1 MDYFKMFINGESV
14 DAIDGTRAEAID
26 PGTGKV
32 IATFAYGGPKDA
44 DAAVDAAREAFDS
57 GVWSDMPPAERSRI
71 LIELSDLL
79 YEYIPLLSSWEAL
92 DSGGLI
98 TRTAFDVITVIGG
111 LRNLSRYAAYD
122 FKWEEDL
129 PKARNGF
136 VAGMNYMRKEPLGV
150 CVGIVPWNFPF
161 LSAMYKCIHA
171 LAMGNTVVVK
181 PASDTSL
188 SMLVF
193 VEALK
198 RTRIPKGVMNIV
210 TGPGSSLGKA
220 LCLNPKID
228 KIAFTGSTEVGVD
241 IMTMAAKNI
250 KKVTLELGGKSPNI
264 ICEDADL
271 DFAVDGSMCATFLHS
286 GQICESGTRI
296 IVHEKIYDE
305 FLKRLIARTK
315 GLRIG
320 YQMDPST
327 QFGPIVSKKQLD
339 TIMGYIEIGKKEGA
353 RLAYGGKKLEGPKFQ
368 GGFYCEP
375 TIFADVKNSMRVA
388 QEEIFGPVVCV
399 IPFKDYDEAIEIA
412 NDTPFGLGSGVF
424 SKDMNLANELA
435 AKIKAGTVW
444 INDWHNYGDMNPF
457 GGYKQS
463 GFGREWGAAGLEEYT
478 QIKRIE
484 MNPEAERERCL
495 LFNVLHQ
502 YPTPPKSFHY
512 NNPVKVNA
520 GPGFI
525 SSLPYEMNLMDVKRA
540 VIITDKG
547 LKAAGLVDRVA
558 KAMGSYCVGVFDG
571 VVENSGYETI
581 DEAVE
586 FCKQARAECVV
597 SLGGGSSIDTAKVTA
612 VTLTRGGKAIDNIT
626 MFAVNDTLIPH
637 IAIPTTAGTGSEMT
651 NIAVVMNRAINR
663 KINLAEFPA
672 TPNVAILDPLLTLG
686 LPPKITAATG
696 MDALSHAIETI
707 ICVRRNMMSKQFAL
721 EAIRLVSKSLRRAVE
736 KGDDVDARFNMLL
749 ASSNAGIAIN
759 MSATCLGH
767 GMAHAVGAKFHSHHG
782 ALCGV
787 FLPHVMRF
795 SMSACEDLLADIAEA
810 FGVNTAKMSRKK
822 AAQASIECVESIMRD
837 INHPLTMSDLGV
849 PESAIPELAIVTLS
863 EFPTM
868 FNPIVPSLEQCID
881 LYRACL

>member
-1 MDYFKMFINGESV
+1 MEYFKMFINGEAV
-14 DAIDGTRAEAID
+14 DAIGGGKAEAID

-32 IATFAYGGPKDA
+32 IATFAYGGPEDA
-44 DAAVDAAREAFDS
+44 DAAVDAARKAFDS

-79 YEYIPLLSSWEAL
+79 YEYIPLLASWEAR

-98 TRTAFDVITVIGG
+98 TRTSFDVITVIGG
-111 LRNLSRYAAYD
+111 LRNLARYAAHD
-122 FKWEEDL
+122 FKWKEDL
-129 PKARNGF
+129 PKSRSGF
-136 VAGMNYMRKEPLGV
+136 VAGLNYTLREPLGV

-193 VEALK
+193 IEALK
-198 RTRIPKGVMNIV
+198 RTRIPKGVLNIV
-210 TGPGSSLGKA
+210 TGPGSTLGRA

-250 KKVTLELGGKSPNI
+250 KKVHLELGGKSPNI

-271 DFAVDGSMCATFLHS
+271 DFAVDGAMCGTFVHS
-286 GQICESGTRI
+286 GQVCESGTRLL
-296 IVHEKIYDE
+296 VHQKIYKK
-305 FLKRLIARTK
+305 FLDKLVARTK
-315 GLRIG
+315 ALRVG
-320 YQMDPST
+320 NQMDPTT

-353 RLAYGGKKLEGPKFQ
+353 KLVCGGKQPNDPKLK

-388 QEEIFGPVVCV
+388 QEEIFGPVLCV

-412 NDTPFGLGSGVF
+412 NDTPFGLAGGVF
-424 SKDMNLANELA
+424 SKDMNLAEDLA
-435 AKIKAGTVW
+435 TKIKAGTIW
-444 INDWHNYGDMNPF
+444 INDWHNYGDLNPF

-484 MNPEAERERCL
+484 INPEAEKERCL
-495 LFNVLHQ
+495 LFGVVHK
-502 YPTPPKSFHY
+502 YPDPPKSFHY
-512 NNPVKVNA
+512 NNPTKLTA
-520 GPGFI
+520 GAGYI
-525 SSLPYEMNLMDVKRA
+525 SSLQYEMNLMDVKRA

-547 LKAAGLVDRVA
+547 IKDAGLVDKVA
-558 KAMGSYCVGVFDG
+558 KAMGSYCVGVFDK

-581 DEAVE
+581 DEAVDY
-586 FCKQARAECVV
+586 CRGVGAQCLV

-612 VTLTRGGKAIDNIT
+612 VTLARGGKAMDNIT
-626 MFAVNDTLIPH
+626 MFALNDPVTPH

-651 NIAVVMNRAINR
+651 NMAVIMNRSINR
-663 KINLAEFPA
+663 KINLAEYPA
-672 TPNVAILDPLLTLG
+672 SPNVAILDPLLTVG
-686 LPPKITAATG
+686 LPKGITAKTG

-707 ICVRRNMMSKQFAL
+707 ICTRRNMMSKQFAM
-721 EAIRLVSKSLRRAVE
+721 ESIRLISRSFRKAVHQ
-736 KGDDVDARFNMLL
+736 GDDVDARMDMLL
-749 ASSNAGIAIN
+749 ASANAGMAIN
-759 MSATCLGH
+759 MSMTCLGH
-767 GMAHAVGAKFHSHHG
+767 AMAHAVGAKFHEHHG
-782 ALCGV
+782 ALCGI
-787 FLPHVMRF
+787 FLPHVMKF
-795 SMSACEDLLADIAEA
+795 CLEVSEDLLADIAGA
-810 FGVNTAKMSRKK
+810 FGVNTAKMTKK
-822 AAQASIECVESIMRD
+822 EAAAASIDCVVDIMKD
-837 INHPLTMSDLGV
+837 IGHPLTLTELGV
-849 PESAIPELAIVTLS
+849 PADSIPELAVVTLS
-863 EFPTM
+863 EFPTL
-868 FNPIVPSLEQCID
+868 FNPIVPTLEQCIEIFKG
-881 LYRACL
+881 CM

>member
-1 MDYFKMFINGESV
+1 MDYFKMFINGETV
-14 DAIDGTRAEAID
+14 DAIGGTKAEAID

-32 IATFAYGGPKDA
+32 IATFAYGGPEDA
-44 DAAVDAAREAFDS
+44 NAAVDAARKAFDS
-57 GVWSDMPPAERSRI
+57 GVWSNMQPAERSRI

-79 YEYIPLLSSWEAL
+79 YEYIPLLARWEAL

-98 TRTAFDVITVIGG
+98 TRTSFDVITVIGG
-111 LRNLSRYAAYD
+111 LRNLARYAAYD
-122 FKWEEDL
+122 FKWKEDL
-129 PKARNGF
+129 PKSRNGF
-136 VAGMNYMRKEPLGV
+136 VAGLNYIRREPLGV

-193 VEALK
+193 TEALMK
-198 RTRIPKGVMNIV
+198 TRIPKGVMNIV
-210 TGPGSSLGKA
+210 TGPGSTLGKA
-220 LCLNPKID
+220 LCTNPKID

-241 IMTMAAKNI
+241 IMSMAAKNI

-271 DFAVDGSMCATFLHS
+271 DFAVDGAMCGTFLHS
-286 GQICESGTRI
+286 GQVCESGTRI
-296 IVHEKIYDE
+296 IVHEKIYDQFVE
-305 FLKRLIARTK
+305 KLVARTK
-315 GLRIG
+315 ALRIG
-320 YQMDPST
+320 YQMDNAT

-339 TIMGYIEIGKKEGA
+339 TILSYIEIGKKEGA
-353 RLAYGGKKLEGPKFQ
+353 NLVCGGKKPDDPKLK

-375 TIFADVKNSMRVA
+375 TIFADVKNSMRIA
-388 QEEIFGPVVCV
+388 QEEIFGPVACV

-412 NDTPFGLGSGVF
+412 NDTPFGLGGGVF
-424 SKDMNLANELA
+424 SKDMNLAEDLA
-435 AKIKAGTVW
+435 SKIKAGTIW

-484 MNPEAERERCL
+484 MNPEAEKERCL
-495 LFNVLHQ
+495 LFSIIHQ
-502 YPTPPKSFHY
+502 YPPAKSFHY

-520 GPGFI
+520 GPGYI
-525 SSLPYEMNLMDVKRA
+525 SSLPHELNLMNTKRS

-547 LKAAGLVDRVA
+547 LRAAGLVDRVV
-558 KAMGSYCVGVFDG
+558 KAMGSYCVGVFDD

-586 FCKQARAECVV
+586 FCKQARAECIV

-612 VTLTRGGKAIDNIT
+612 VTLTQGGKAIDNIT
-626 MFAVNDTLIPH
+626 MFALNNPVIPH

-651 NIAVVMNRAINR
+651 NIAVVMNRTINR
-663 KINLAEFPA
+663 KINLAEYPA

-707 ICVRRNMMSKQFAL
+707 VCTRRNMMSKQFAL
-721 EAIRLVSKSLRRAVE
+721 EAIRLISKNLRTAVE
-736 KGDDVDARFNMLL
+736 KGDDVDARFNMLM
-749 ASSNAGIAIN
+749 ASANAGIAIN
-759 MSATCLGH
+759 MSMTCLGH
-767 GMAHAVGAKFHSHHG
+767 GMAHAVGAKFHAHHG
-782 ALCGV
+782 ALCGI
-787 FLPHVMRF
+787 FLPHIMNF
-795 SMSACEDLLADIAEA
+795 SLGACEDLFIDIAEA

-822 AAQASIECVESIMRD
+822 AAAASVECVVNLMKD
-837 INHPLTMSDLGV
+837 INHPLTISELGV
-849 PESAIPELAIVTLS
+849 PEDAIPELSVVTLS

-868 FNPIVPSLEQCID
+868 FNPILPSLDQCID
-881 LYRACL
+881 LFKGCM